1 MTVPME
7 LTLRKEK
14 ILASVIAGF
23 IQSGE
28 PVGSKA
34 IAEEIGVSSATVRNE
49 MASLTELGLLEQPH
63 TSAGRVPSQKG
74 YREYVD
80 RLMEVPELEP
90 IQKQRIDAH
99 LTPGMYDPE
108 QLLLRTVQTAAALSR
123 CTAAVT
129 TPGGP
134 GARIKAVQLVQTSR
148 RTAMLLM
155 MSSAG
160 TMKSRVFRCDYDL
173 TGDILRVFF
182 RLFNERVTGKKVSE
196 ITPAFLQ
203 SLGASLGE
211 MYSMVGAPLRALL
224 ETASDTAHTDIL
236 LNGQMNLFLCPELS
250 AAGARRVLDF
260 LERREE
266 LFSLLEQKP
275 GRVTALIGRE
285 CGWPELENISLLT
298 ARYRVEGQ
306 DAGAVM
312 VAGPVRMDYPRLTA
326 ILEYLSETVSDQLT
340 LLAGEE

>member
-1 MTVPME
+1 MAVPME
-7 LTLRKEK
+7 LTQRKEK
-14 ILASVIAGF
+14 ILASVVTGF
-23 IQSGE
+23 IQHGE

-80 RLMEVPELEP
+80 RLMRVPELDP
-90 IQKQRIDAH
+90 AQRQRFDAH
-99 LTPGMYDPE
+99 LAPGMYDPE
-108 QLLLRTVQTAAALSR
+108 QLLLRAVQTAAALSR

-134 GARIKAVQLVQTSR
+134 SARVKAVQLVQTSR
-148 RTAMLLM
+148 RTAMLLL

-160 TMKSRVFRCDYDL
+160 TMKSRMFRCDYNL
-173 TGDILRVFF
+173 TNDILRVFF
-182 RLFNERVTGKKVSE
+182 RLFNERVTGRKVSE

-224 ETASDTAHTDIL
+224 EAASDTAHMDVL
-236 LNGQMNLFLCPELS
+236 LGGQMNLFLYPELS
-250 AAGARRVLDF
+250 TAEVRRALDF

-266 LFSLLEQKP
+266 LLSLLNQKP

-285 CGWPELENISLLT
+285 CGWPELENLSLLT
-298 ARYRVEGQ
+298 ARYCVEGQ

-312 VAGPVRMDYPRLTA
+312 VAGPVRMDYAGLTA
-326 ILEYLSETVSDQLT
+326 ILEYLSETISKQLT